1 MEERTQAELT
11 KREHVEAEIL
21 STETSYVSGLE
32 SVLNNVA
39 KPLQEA
45 IGTSQELIQKGMYL
59 EPDASSTWLPTGDI
73 L

>member
-21 STETSYVSGLE
+21 STETSYVSGLD
-32 SVLNNVA
+32 SVLSNVA

-45 IGTSQELIQKGMYL
+45 IGTSQELIRKGM
-59 EPDASSTWLPTGDI
+59 
-73 L
+73 